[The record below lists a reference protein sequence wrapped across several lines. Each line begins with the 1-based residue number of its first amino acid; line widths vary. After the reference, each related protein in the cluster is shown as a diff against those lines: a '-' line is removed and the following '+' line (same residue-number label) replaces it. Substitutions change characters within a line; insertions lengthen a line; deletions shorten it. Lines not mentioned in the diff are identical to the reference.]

1 MSGRKGSDS
10 LKVRREDLESKI
22 RSKDDLYYI
31 LSQCCK
37 LYLIF
42 ASI

>member
-1 MSGRKGSDS
+1 MSIRKESDS

-37 LYLIF
+37 LLVKF
-42 ASI
+42 ALV